1 MIIYI
6 CLETILQNPEIIPK
20 IKKLYEDGDTIT
32 IACTLNFREK
42 NERED
47 IEKMLEPLKN
57 CYHKLSFLKPEYDMI
72 IDDKAVQKRQGSI
85 QSLLT

>member
-57 CYHKLSFLKPEYDMI
+57 CYHKNSGLHLQVWSYILKIFPMN
-72 IDDKAVQKRQGSI
+72 
-85 QSLLT
+85 LLCFYL